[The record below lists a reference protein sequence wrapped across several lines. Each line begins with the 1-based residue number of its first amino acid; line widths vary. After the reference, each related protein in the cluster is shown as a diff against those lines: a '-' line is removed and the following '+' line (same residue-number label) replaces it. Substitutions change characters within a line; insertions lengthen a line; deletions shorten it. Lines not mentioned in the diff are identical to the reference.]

1 MVSYGLPKRQE
12 SDPVLLSADTDS
24 AKLRLKCALISRRS
38 AGRQVSETGHG
49 HEWLSPGL
57 VTTVASVP
65 INFFFPETLKQRPC
79 QTIPQ
84 LKMKTRN
91 ETVPPLIP
99 IPTPLPPAQHPEYS
113 QENTLAIQN

>member
-12 SDPVLLSADTDS
+12 SDPVLLSADTDP

-65 INFFFPETLKQRPC
+65 INFFFS
-79 QTIPQ
+79 
-84 LKMKTRN
+84 RN
-91 ETVPPLIP
+91 SEAKAMSNNS
-99 IPTPLPPAQHPEYS
+99 PT
-113 QENTLAIQN
+113 ENENL